1 MIKKIAL
8 ALTMTLAAAVPVAG
22 SASAADSPVREI
34 RGQGLEACPEQSL
47 CLYQDTNFNAGGDAR
62 IWIITD
68 DVPQLSKYDANDRA
82 SSAYVHY
89 RNHHT
94 VVLWTDSWYTG
105 DRSWHMSSD
114 GDKHGKYSTLDEYN
128 DDVSSVLV

>member
-34 RGQGLEACPEQSL
+34 RGQGLDACPEQSL
-47 CLYQDTNFNAGGDAR
+47 RLYQDTNFNAGGDAR

-68 DVPQLSKYDANDRA
+68 DVPKLSKYDANDRA
-82 SSAYVHY
+82 SSAYVHF
-89 RNHHT
+89 RGHHT
-94 VVLWTDSWYTG
+94 VVLWGDTWYSG
-105 DRSWHMSSD
+105 RSWEIWSD
-114 GDKHGKYSTLDEYN
+114 DKDTHGKYPSLGGLSDE
-128 DDVSSVLV
+128 VSSVVV

>member
-34 RGQGLEACPEQSL
+34 RGQGLDACPEQSV
-47 CLYQDTNFNAGGDAR
+47 CLYQDTNFNEGKDAR
-62 IWIITD
+62 IWILTD

-82 SSAYVHY
+82 SSVYVHF
-89 RNHHT
+89 RGRHEAI
-94 VVLWTDSWYTG
+94 LWTDTWYSG
-105 DRSWHMSSD
+105 DYSWHLWSD
-114 GDKHGKYSTLDEYN
+114 GEQHGKYSSLDEFN
-128 DDVSSVLV
+128 DEVSSVVV